1 MSCVSCLV
9 WLLQF
14 TPNRYKSFK
23 EAMLLSSKGNSLA
36 GATAKQIVLNKT
48 SLIVLQHKKCP
59 CFDVFERIFGH
70 TPGVKP
76 VHPKEGGGMAAET
89 DDDDDAVDDAPHS
102 PAVLATSPPPA
113 VLATATCP
121 APPRT
126 SCAAPP
132 AVLATA
138 PPSRT
143 PALVSAPVQAAPA
156 APGKGPAQFHLAPSK
171 KAPKL
176 DLGEA
181 YLKAQE
187 SKIAAATVA
196 SQSKARCDLVVAL
209 TMQGKTAIEIAEF
222 LLLCGL

>member
-1 MSCVSCLV
+1 
-9 WLLQF
+9 LLHF

-36 GATAKQIVLNKT
+36 GATAKQIALNKT
-48 SLIVLQHKKCP
+48 SLLVMQLKKCP
-59 CFDVFERIFGH
+59 CFDIFERIFGQ

-76 VHPKEGGGMAAET
+76 VHPKEGGGMAVSEA
-89 DDDDDAVDDAPHS
+89 DDDAADDAP
-102 PAVLATSPPPA
+102 PPPEELATAPPPA
-113 VLATATCP
+113 DLAT

-126 SCAAPP
+126 SCAPPP
-132 AVLATA
+132 AVRVPT
-138 PPSRT
+138 T
-143 PALVSAPVQAAPA
+143 QALVAAPAPA
-156 APGKGPAQFHLAPSK
+156 APGKGPAQFHLTPSK

-196 SQSKARCDLVVAL
+196 SQSKARCDLVIAL
-209 TMQGKTAIEIAEF
+209 TLQGKTSTEIAEF

>member
-1 MSCVSCLV
+1 MKK
-9 WLLQF
+9 F
-14 TPNRYKSFK
+14 
-23 EAMLLSSKGNSLA
+23 
-36 GATAKQIVLNKT
+36 
-48 SLIVLQHKKCP
+48 SLIL
-59 CFDVFERIFGH
+59 
-70 TPGVKP
+70 
-76 VHPKEGGGMAAET
+76 
-89 DDDDDAVDDAPHS
+89 AVVALFAS
-102 PAVLATSPPPA
+102 SANAQNPATK
-113 VLATATCP
+113 
-121 APPRT
+121 
-126 SCAAPP
+126 
-132 AVLATA
+132 
-138 PPSRT
+138 
-143 PALVSAPVQAAPA
+143 AAPA